1 MKIAEYPGYEAY
13 RLYKVY
19 LYKVYRLYKVKRLY
33 EYLDIRYRNNGPKRK
48 QDNISFII

>member
-1 MKIAEYPGYEAY
+1 MKIAEYPGYEVH
-13 RLYKVY
+13 R